1 MESPRQAFTPRHAL
15 TRKIF
20 GAMGL
25 FGSVEMLTML
35 CSVIRTKLMAV
46 WGGAVGVGLLGLYG
60 VALEMLSTL
69 AEMGLRV
76 SSVRDIARTSG
87 AEADAL
93 SRMVRRIGLL
103 LGCVGA
109 LATAVFSPLLSL
121 VAFGDAS
128 HCWAFIAIGAGVFF
142 SVVRASELAIL
153 QGRGLLR
160 RIAVAS
166 LVGMPVSLVLAVPMI
181 YFWRADAALPVL
193 MTYIVVLAVM
203 VWLLRVREASPADSQ
218 PLSRTLYDARGLLR
232 MGFMLTI
239 SAFAVWAS
247 GYIIM
252 SFVNQSA
259 GEDAMGYY
267 QAGYTM
273 AVKYVGVV
281 FTALTME
288 YYPRLSAASAGGVM
302 RTSVML
308 HHQIRIVLSIV
319 VPAAILMIVLAPIF
333 VKLLYSSEFIC
344 VVPLVVMAAPGVVL
358 RGASWCMGFV
368 FLAHGDS
375 RWYVGVEL
383 TSCMLCVVLSIL
395 GFSMWGLTGIGI
407 AFSVWYLFYTLMVT
421 AAIRYKKHIS
431 IRKQTVWGIALSF
444 VGVSA
449 LAVAVTF
456 IGS

>member
-1 MESPRQAFTPRHAL
+1 MASPLKAFTPRHAL

-20 GAMGL
+20 GAMSL

-35 CSVIRTKLMAV
+35 CSVVRTKLMAV
-46 WGGAVGVGLLGLYG
+46 WAGAVGVGLLGLYG

-87 AEADAL
+87 VEKDVL
-93 SRMVRRIGLL
+93 SRMVRRLGLM

-121 VAFGDAS
+121 AAFGDSS
-128 HCWAFIAIGAGVFF
+128 HYWAFIAIGAGVFF

-203 VWLLRVREASPADSQ
+203 VWLLRVRVASHADPQ
-218 PLSRTLYDARGLLR
+218 PLSQTFSDARGLLR
-232 MGFMLTI
+232 MGFMLTV

-252 SFVNQSA
+252 SYINQA
-259 GEDAMGYY
+259 GGEATMGYY

-288 YYPRLSAASAGGVM
+288 YYPRLSAASAGGVR

-319 VPAAILMIVLAPIF
+319 VPAAILMIVLAPLL
-333 VKLLYSSEFIC
+333 VRVLYSSEFLC
-344 VVPLVVMAAPGVVL
+344 VVPLVVLAAPGVVL
-358 RGASWCMGFV
+358 RGVSWCMGFV

-375 RWYVGVEL
+375 RWYMGVEL
-383 TSCMLCVVLSIL
+383 TSCVLCVVLSIL
-395 GFSMWGLTGIGI
+395 GFNIWGLSGIGI
-407 AFSVWYLFYTLMVT
+407 AFTVWYLLYTVMVA
-421 AAIRYKKHIS
+421 AAIRYKRRIMMRS
-431 IRKQTVWGIALSF
+431 LTLWVTALSF
-444 VGVSA
+444 IGLSA
-449 LAVAVTF
+449 LAAAVTF
-456 IGS
+456 